1 MNCKTLV
8 LAVLLAP
15 AGLFA
20 QDKVIG
26 DAIES
31 FKGTADEARKANP
44 LLAAGTGE
52 GVNMV
57 LKKFGSRRS
66 NGKGP
71 INVELPKEQQEELE
85 RRQKARER
93 AEQLAKY
100 GPRRPA
106 PVAPKPVVS
115 TLPAITPLVMLAI
128 QNPTPKPK
136 FTLVDEQALNNITT
150 GQPRAEVLA
159 ALGKPSSIS
168 TVNGLEEGTRELF
181 TYHLTPQNTVA
192 IRLLGGVVTS
202 VTRQ

>member
-1 MNCKTLV
+1 MVCKSLV
-8 LAVLLAP
+8 LATLLLP
-15 AGLFA
+15 AGLLA

-44 LLAAGTGE
+44 LLAVGTGE

-66 NGKGP
+66 NGKGR
-71 INVELPKEQQEELE
+71 INVDLPKEQQEELE
-85 RRQKARER
+85 RRQKAREK

-100 GPRRPA
+100 GPRQA
-106 PVAPKPVVS
+106 VPVAPKPVGS
-115 TLPAITPLVMLAI
+115 TLPAVTPLVLLAI

-136 FTLVDEQALNNITT
+136 FTLIDEQALNKISA
-150 GQPRAEVLA
+150 GQPRADVLA
-159 ALGKPSSIS
+159 TLGKPSAIS
-168 TVNGLEEGTRELF
+168 AVSGLEEGTRELF

-192 IRLLGGVVTS
+192 IRLLAGVVTS